1 MRRRT
6 IQIALYTKFRLHSQR
21 MVKIQVVL
29 SAHAQNSGCTL
40 CAGAKFMLHSLRS
53 VHVQYSGCTLC
64 AGAQLRLHFLQ
75 ILGSTLSACA
85 KFRLSSLRIHKN
97 QAVLSAYAQ
106 N

>member
-40 CAGAKFMLHSLRS
+40 CAGAK
-53 VHVQYSGCTLC
+53 
-64 AGAQLRLHFLQ
+64 LRLHFLQ

-85 KFRLSSLRIHKN
+85 KFRLSSLRILKN